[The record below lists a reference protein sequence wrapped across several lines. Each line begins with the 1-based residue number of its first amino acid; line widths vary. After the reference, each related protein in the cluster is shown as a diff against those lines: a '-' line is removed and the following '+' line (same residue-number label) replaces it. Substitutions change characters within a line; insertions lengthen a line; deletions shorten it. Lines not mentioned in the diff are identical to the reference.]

1 MEAKEFFSDKDIQL
15 PLTRVEPDFA
25 AYLEQV
31 FCTFQNLLGRIDGS
45 DPLSRRVLAE
55 APASRGLCTSLAN
68 SVSSYYKGYPSRA
81 YDIFAKAVDELKPLI
96 MVLHYDK
103 MSSMQ
108 SVRLYRMRSSAEEK
122 LDRGGIFHVPFEKR
136 HEVATQRFS
145 IPGLPCLYLG
155 GSLFTCWRE
164 FRRASLE
171 TMHVASFVLDDGETL
186 KVVDLA
192 HRPAWLAQQFSTHA
206 IDASGDGSIDS
217 FAAHVLLWPLM
228 AACTIRVLHYGKP
241 FIPEYIIPQMLLQ
254 WIRSH
259 ADLDG
264 IRWFSTHVSGIVE
277 DPHWVSNYA
286 IPVQS
291 SESQG
296 FCAALK
302 KKFIMTEPYLWRELS
317 LANLGMRG
325 SDMRDSFQVEII
337 DGIKEKYAYT
347 EFGDVQ
353 WSLNCL
359 LEAVRRHRAATKE
372 FSFGKVL

>member
-1 MEAKEFFSDKDIQL
+1 M
-15 PLTRVEPDFA
+15 R
-25 AYLEQV
+25 
-31 FCTFQNLLGRIDGS
+31 
-45 DPLSRRVLAE
+45 
-55 APASRGLCTSLAN
+55 
-68 SVSSYYKGYPSRA
+68 
-81 YDIFAKAVDELKPLI
+81 
-96 MVLHYDK
+96 LHYDK

-192 HRPAWLAQQFSTHA
+192 HRPAWLAQRFSAHA
-206 IDASGDGSIDS
+206 IDAFGDGGIDF

-228 AACTIRVLHYGKP
+228 AACTIRVLHQRKP

-254 WIRSH
+254 WVRSH

-264 IRWFSTHVSGIVE
+264 IRCFSTHVSGIVE
-277 DPHWVSNYA
+277 NPHWVSNYA

-291 SESQG
+291 SESEG

-317 LANLGMRG
+317 VANLGARAG
-325 SDMRDSFQVEII
+325 DMRDSFQVEII
-337 DGIKEKYAYT
+337 DGIKEQYAFT

-353 WSLNCL
+353 WSLNWL
-359 LEAVRRHRAATKE
+359 LELIRRHRAATKE
-372 FSFGKVL
+372 FSFGKVP

>member
-15 PLTRVEPDFA
+15 PLTRVQPDFP
-25 AYLEQV
+25 AYLGQV
-31 FCTFQNLLGRIDGS
+31 LSKFRKLLGQIKGS
-45 DPLSRRVLAE
+45 DPLSLRVLAR
-55 APASRGLCTSLAN
+55 ARASRRLCRALMS
-68 SVSSYYKGYPSRA
+68 SISSYYEGYPSSA
-81 YDIFAKAVDELKPLI
+81 YDNFARAVDELKPLLLQLQYEKI
-96 MVLHYDK
+96 
-103 MSSMQ
+103 SSMRDI
-108 SVRLYRMRSSAEEK
+108 RLYRMRSSAEEK

-192 HRPAWLAQQFSTHA
+192 HRPAWLAQWFSTHA
-206 IDASGDGSIDS
+206 IDAFGDGGVD
-217 FAAHVLLWPLM
+217 FLAAHVLLWPLM
-228 AACTIRVLHYGKP
+228 AACTIRVLHHGKP

-254 WIRSH
+254 WVRSH

-264 IRWFSTHVSGIVE
+264 IRWFSTHISGVVE
-277 DPHWVSNYA
+277 NPHWVSNYA

-302 KKFIMTEPYLWRELS
+302 KKFIITEPYLWRELS
-317 LANLGMRG
+317 LANLVGRV

-337 DGIKEKYAYT
+337 DGIKEQYAFT

-353 WSLNCL
+353 WSLNWL
-359 LEAVRRHRAATKE
+359 LELIGRHRAATKE
-372 FSFGKVL
+372 FSFGKVP